1 MVVSKERARGGRAR
15 ASEVDECE
23 IIRRY
28 PLMYLATVLA
38 GIALFLLFLAT
49 SPSAA

>member
-1 MVVSKERARGGRAR
+1 MVVAKESARGGRAR
-15 ASEVDECE
+15 TSEADECD

-28 PLMYLATVLA
+28 PLMYLATVPA
-38 GIALFLLFLAT
+38 GIALFLLFFAA